1 MRGYAGTPVTCRNAL
16 NSQVRS
22 RRWGGSEVQRR
33 PGCSLRAHQPF
44 REHDLLVHEPL
55 ELAMSLPAGTR
66 VTVPAY
72 AVPEDW
78 PRTGEIVED
87 GAETVV
93 VELDNGR
100 RQELPADEVTAAE

>member
-1 MRGYAGTPVTCRNAL
+1 
-16 NSQVRS
+16 
-22 RRWGGSEVQRR
+22 
-33 PGCSLRAHQPF
+33 
-44 REHDLLVHEPL
+44 
-55 ELAMSLPAGTR
+55 
-66 VTVPAY
+66 VPAY

-100 RQELPADEVTAAE
+100 RQELPADEVTTAE